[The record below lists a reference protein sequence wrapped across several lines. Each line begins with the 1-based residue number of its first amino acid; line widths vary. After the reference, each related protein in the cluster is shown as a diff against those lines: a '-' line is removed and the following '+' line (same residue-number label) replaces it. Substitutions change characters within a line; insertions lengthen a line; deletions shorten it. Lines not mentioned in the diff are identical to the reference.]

1 MDLTF
6 PQAEEAVIGAILIDG
21 DAVLPELMQTLR
33 AEDFSDQTLRHI
45 FEAAAE
51 LWSAKK
57 PVDPVTIGAALGVS
71 DSYGQIAA
79 AIMQRTP
86 TAANATEYA
95 AIVRERAQ
103 LRTLQ
108 SVGLSLANC
117 STLDEARELFSR
129 AATLSGER
137 GSMRARKWRDLA
149 MEFMSSL
156 DAKPDEYLS
165 LGIPQL
171 TDAARVQ
178 RGQYVVL
185 GAYNSVGKT
194 ALSLQMAFA
203 LADSGLRVGYFS
215 LETADELLTRRVF
228 AQQAQTRMR
237 AIQDH
242 RLSKEE
248 VLRSTEVTERSWNYE
263 LELIEAAGCTV
274 AEIRAATLAKRL
286 EVIFIDYVQLL
297 TTGDNITQEL
307 RGVSIALRTLAQTL
321 GVTVVVLSQVTLPQR
336 DPKKKQRPYLTK
348 ENLRESQQLAND
360 ADVVLLL
367 DLSDPND
374 YESNRV
380 LLMDKNKD
388 VGQARMLLR
397 FDGPRLTFSYLP
409 PIRDSEQ
416 EKADAR
422 NAIMDANRAK
432 RQEKEAAAGKD
443 AIDGQGTFEALPDNG
458 EGLPF

>member
-33 AEDFSDQTLRHI
+33 AEDFSDQTLRHL

-86 TAANATEYA
+86 TAANAAEYA

-117 STLDEARELFSR
+117 ATLDEARELFSR

-137 GSMRARKWRDLA
+137 SSMRARKWRDLA
-149 MEFMSSL
+149 MEFMSTL

-248 VLRSTEVTERSWNYE
+248 VLRATEVTER
-263 LELIEAAGCTV
+263 AGCTV

-367 DLSDPND
+367 DLSDPAD

-443 AIDGQGTFEALPDNG
+443 AIDGQGSFEELPDDGEALP
-458 EGLPF
+458 F

>member
-21 DAVLPELMQTLR
+21 EAVLPELMQTLR
-33 AEDFSDQTLRHI
+33 AEDFSDQTLRHL
-45 FEAAAE
+45 FEAAAA
-51 LWSAKK
+51 LWTEKK
-57 PVDPVTIGAALGVS
+57 PVDPVTIGAALGMS

-79 AIMQRTP
+79 EIMERTP
-86 TAANATEYA
+86 TAANAMEYA
-95 AIVRERAQ
+95 KIVRERAQ
-103 LRTLQ
+103 LRALQ
-108 SVGLSLANC
+108 STGWALTNCTTLA
-117 STLDEARELFSR
+117 EARELFSR

-137 GSMRARKWRDLA
+137 SSMRSRKWRDLA
-149 MEFMSSL
+149 MEFMATL
-156 DAKPDEYLS
+156 DAPPDEYLT
-165 LGIPQL
+165 LGIPEL

-215 LETADELLTRRVF
+215 LETADKLLTRRVF
-228 AQQAQTRMR
+228 AQQAQTRLR
-237 AIQDH
+237 AIQEH
-242 RLSKEE
+242 RLTKEE
-248 VLRSTEVTERSWNYE
+248 VLRATAVTEKSWNYE
-263 LELIEAAGCTV
+263 LELIEAAGSTV

-297 TTGDNITQEL
+297 TTGDNIVQEL

-336 DPKKKQRPYLTK
+336 DPKKKQRPYLRK

-367 DLSDPND
+367 DLSDPDD
-374 YESNRV
+374 YEGNRI

-388 VGQARMLLR
+388 VGQARMLLK
-397 FDGPRLTFSYLP
+397 FDGPRLTFSYIP
-409 PIRDSEQ
+409 PLRDSDQ
-416 EKADAR
+416 QKADER
-422 NAIMDANRAK
+422 NETMDRNRK
-432 RQEKEAAAGKD
+432 ERQEKEAAKAKT
-443 AIDGQGTFEALPDNG
+443 ALDGQETFEELPDDG
-458 EGLPF
+458 GPLPF